1 MKRSDIWVIFIR
13 SLSIQA
19 SFNFWRMQNL
29 GFVYA
34 LLPLFRRQRLDPRQ
48 MAAALGRHLKMFNT
62 HPYLAA
68 PIIGSVVKIEAEGAG
83 AEAAPLK
90 DALMGPYAGIGDA
103 FFWSALRSLVSVGT
117 TILALSGFLWAP
129 LAYLFLYNPSHFWVR
144 AKGYWEGVRR
154 GKNGIDFIRHLDLP
168 GISGRIRFLALLLI
182 GILAAVAADTVFP
195 PDLFR
200 GEMPAKATALALL
213 LLFFLGVRAGLSA
226 LTILYGTTLLCMV
239 ISI

>member
-1 MKRSDIWVIFIR
+1 MKRSDIWAIFIR

-48 MAAALGRHLKMFNT
+48 MAAALDRHSQMFNT

-68 PIIGSVVKIEAEGAG
+68 PIIGSIVKIEAEGAG
-83 AEAAPLK
+83 AEAGPLK
-90 DALMGPYAGIGDA
+90 EALMGPYAGIGDA
-103 FFWSALRSLVSVGT
+103 FFWGALRSLASAGT
-117 TILALSGFLWAP
+117 TILALSGFAWAP

-144 AKGYWEGVRR
+144 TRGYWEGIRQ
-154 GKNGIDFIRHLDLP
+154 GKNGIGFIRRLDLP
-168 GISGRIRFLALLLI
+168 GIAGRIRLLVLLLI
-182 GILAAVAADTVFP
+182 GVLAAVAAENAFP
-195 PDLFR
+195 PGLFR
-200 GEMPAKATALALL
+200 DEIAAKATALALL
-213 LLFFLGVRAGLSA
+213 LLFFLGARAGISA
-226 LTILYGTTLLCMV
+226 LTILYGTTLLCLV